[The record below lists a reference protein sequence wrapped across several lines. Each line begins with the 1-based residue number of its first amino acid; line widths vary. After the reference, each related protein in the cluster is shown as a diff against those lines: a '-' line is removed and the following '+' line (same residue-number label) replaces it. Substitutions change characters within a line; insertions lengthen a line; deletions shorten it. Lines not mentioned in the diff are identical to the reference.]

1 MKIASVSVVCIGLA
15 LPASGAAADF
25 SLGYDVDRV
34 PAAQLSV
41 QACNAAIGRGAAA
54 LGYAVR
60 ANQDQK
66 TLTLHVSGPRQEGR
80 SLVAYCLAAGT
91 QTAWVVQAFDYSG
104 PGLSEPGAIA
114 RKVAGE
120 IRKAIKPAAR

>member
-1 MKIASVSVVCIGLA
+1 MKIASVSILCIGLA
-15 LPASGAAADF
+15 LPLGAAAADF
-25 SLGYDVDRV
+25 SLGYEVDRV

-54 LGYAVR
+54 LGYVVR

-66 TLTLHVSGPRQEGR
+66 TLSLHVSGPRPEGR
-80 SLVAYCLAAGT
+80 SLVAYCIAAGNH
-91 QTAWVVQAFDYSG
+91 TAWVVQAFDYSG
-104 PGLSEPGAIA
+104 PGLSEPGVIA
-114 RKVAGE
+114 KKVAGE